1 MVMVVNFY
9 FCFTPVPK
17 DGDTM
22 KHDPTSLISY
32 KLNNFSKNYTNFLQT
47 SLIYSLILLSN
58 NNKKIHIFS
67 LEKAKSNL
75 IAIANAM
82 KRCGKERENFC
93 AKACFVVDE
102 EYPFAKT
109 LSGNSALKVQSY
121 L

>member
-1 MVMVVNFY
+1 
-9 FCFTPVPK
+9 
-17 DGDTM
+17 M